1 MTKTFFLLVLLTSMS
16 FWLQAQKMI
25 TGKVVSSKSK
35 SPVPFASVRVNTEDG
50 VFGAISNANG
60 DFQIPLKYRDIASSL
75 KISCIGYST
84 RVVPF
89 SELDTARL
97 NIVQLQESVRE
108 LAEVVIK
115 GKKSKVRKLTAKQ
128 IVRSAI
134 QNIGQNCPIE
144 TSSYVG
150 YYRDYQRHE
159 SQYINLNE
167 AIIEVFDEGF
177 DTNDHADTRISLHEY
192 VKNQTFERDTI
203 TEVPYDNSARGK
215 FVPGARLFPF
225 GGNELS
231 ILRIHDAIRNHN
243 SFSFSFVD
251 VLDSNFVSN
260 HSFKLLPTA
269 YLNETPLYH
278 ISFTS
283 KPIFSAMGFS
293 AKGDI
298 YIEKGHFAIHKFEY
312 KNFRK
317 VEKNLELLYSIQ
329 IEYARQQSLMHLN
342 YISFND
348 LFLLKNPMDF
358 ETVDIALDR
367 FLNAF
372 TVIFTDQPDEKS
384 VLNVDNYYFA
394 YDDEKLEIDHINV
407 APSIRPN
414 EVRIYLKPNNIPP
427 RSSAD
432 EVTEKLGAKVSGI
445 IDLNGREV
453 NKPTYLQVNQF
464 RELFVQERSF
474 VPRDNTDSVR
484 FINKEKPLS
493 ESSIVPEIEIDV
505 VDFWMNKPLK
515 TNN

>member
-1 MTKTFFLLVLLTSMS
+1 MTKTPFLLVLFTSVS

-50 VFGAISNANG
+50 VFGAISNTNG
-60 DFQIPLKYRDIASSL
+60 DFQIPLKYRDIANSI

-89 SELDTARL
+89 SELDTATL
-97 NIVQLQESVRE
+97 NIIQLQESARE

-115 GKKSKVRKLTAKQ
+115 GKKGRARKLTAKQ

-134 QNIGQNCPIE
+134 QNIEQNCPIE
-144 TSSYVG
+144 ASSYVG
-150 YYRDYQRHE
+150 YYRDYQLHA

-177 DTNDHADTRISLHEY
+177 DTNDHAETRISLHEY

-203 TEVPYDNSARGK
+203 TEVPYDNSTRGK
-215 FVPGARLFPF
+215 FVPGAQLFPF

-231 ILRIHDAIRNHN
+231 ILRIHDAIRNHD

-278 ISFTS
+278 ISFS
-283 KPIFSAMGFS
+283 SRSIFSAMGFS

-298 YIEKGHFAIHKFEY
+298 YIEKGNFSIHKLEY

-317 VEKNLELLYSIQ
+317 GEKDFELLYSIQ

-372 TVIFTDQPDEKS
+372 NIVFTHQPDEKS
-384 VLNVDNYYFA
+384 VLNVDNYDFT
-394 YDDEKLEIDHINV
+394 YDGEQLEIDHINV

-414 EVRIYLKPNNIPP
+414 EVRIYLQPNNIPP

-432 EVTEKLGAKVSGI
+432 EVAEKLGATVSGI

-474 VPRDNTDSVR
+474 DRHISLDSVE
-484 FINKEKPLS
+484 FIDKEKPLAQFS
-493 ESSIVPEIEIDV
+493 KDPSIEIDV
-505 VDFWMNKPLK
+505 ADFWMNTPLK